1 MVITIFIE
9 PAAKSSLLWQV
20 SWSQREGAYRS
31 EINDVA
37 VLILIA
43 IIIIN
48 FDVDETLEMLSNLRN
63 VIRQGFTVNLNS
75 VNGFTDL
82 INAGKINRADI
93 NIDFLCATSSNHHRS
108 QRRGKTKPLHL
119 YSFY

>member
-9 PAAKSSLLWQV
+9 PAAKSSLFWQV

-31 EINDVA
+31 EINDA

-43 IIIIN
+43 IIKIN

-93 NIDFLCATSSNHHRS
+93 NIDFLGATSSNHHRS
-108 QRRGKTKPLHL
+108 QRQGKTKPLHL

>member
-1 MVITIFIE
+1 MVIAIFIE

-31 EINDVA
+31 EINDA

-43 IIIIN
+43 IIKIN
-48 FDVDETLEMLSNLRN
+48 FDVDETLEMLFNLRN
-63 VIRQGFTVNLNS
+63 VIRQGLTVNLNS

-82 INAGKINRADI
+82 INAGKIDRADI
-93 NIDFLCATSSNHHRS
+93 NINFLGANSSNHHRS